1 MATTY
6 YLVPAGTVSPNI
18 FITPQS
24 SVTAGPSV
32 LGGSVTVEFATSQQ
46 GPWATAYTGT
56 TGGSYR
62 PSVTGYIRIT
72 AVTNQVNAFVS
83 DIGLGANGD
92 FDTLVQLNAVLASP
106 SSTAASYLAGFRIPP
121 NYLSP
126 NFRLEVSG
134 TLTLTNSATVKTLN
148 IYGNGITGTA
158 LATSPSLASIAN
170 YNFNT
175 VISGR
180 GDGVTI
186 IGSGMLASQTAAQGG
201 YGSTTTA
208 IPSLTYNYLT
218 QETEFVVGVTKATG
232 TDTAQLETL
241 RVTIYI

>member
-1 MATTY
+1 MTTTY

-18 FITPQS
+18 AITPQF

-46 GPWATAYTGT
+46 GPWATAYTGL

-62 PSVTGYIRIT
+62 PIVNGYVRIT
-72 AVTNQVNAFVS
+72 AVTNSVNAFVS
-83 DIGLGANGD
+83 DIGLGAGGLV
-92 FDTLVQLNAVLASP
+92 DTLIQLNAPLASP
-106 SSTAASYLAGFRIPP
+106 NITTAAYLAGFRIPP
-121 NYLSP
+121 GYLSP
-126 NFRLEVSG
+126 NFRLEISG
-134 TLTLTNSATVKTLN
+134 TLSVTNSATVKTLN
-148 IYGNGITGTA
+148 IYANGIAGTA

-170 YNFNT
+170 YTFNT
-175 VISGR
+175 EVSGR

-186 IGSGMLASQTAAQGG
+186 MGTGMLASETAAQGG
-201 YGSTTTA
+201 YGSSTTT
-208 IPSLTYNYLT
+208 IPTITYNYLT

-241 RVTIYI
+241 RVTIYV

>member
-18 FITPQS
+18 FVTPQA

-46 GPWATAYTGT
+46 GPWATAYTGL
-56 TGGSYR
+56 TGGAYR
-62 PSVTGYIRIT
+62 PIVTGYVRIT
-72 AVTNQVNAFVS
+72 AVTNSVNAFVS
-83 DIGLGANGD
+83 DLGQGANGD
-92 FDTLVQLNAVLASP
+92 FDTLIQLNAVMASP
-106 SSTAASYLAGFRIPP
+106 NSTSAAYLAGFKIPP
-121 NYLSP
+121 NFLSP
-126 NFRLEVSG
+126 NFRIEVSG
-134 TLTLTNSATVKTLN
+134 TLSLTNSATVKTLN
-148 IYGNGITGTA
+148 VYGNGIAGTA

-180 GDGVTI
+180 GDGATI

-208 IPSLTYNYLT
+208 IPSLTFSYLT
-218 QETEFVVGVTKATG
+218 SELEIVVGVTKATG

-241 RVTIYI
+241 RATIYV

>member
-18 FITPQS
+18 AITPTTT
-24 SVTAGPSV
+24 VTAGPSV

-46 GPWATAYTGT
+46 GPWFTAYTGT

-62 PSVTGYIRIT
+62 PIVNGYVRIT
-72 AVTNQVNAFVS
+72 AVTSQVNAFVA
-83 DIGLGANGD
+83 DLGLGANGD
-92 FDTLVQLNAVLASP
+92 FDTLIQLNAPLASP
-106 SSTAASYLAGFRIPP
+106 NQTTAAYLAGFRIPP

-126 NFRLEVSG
+126 NFRLEIAG
-134 TLTLTNSATVKTLN
+134 TLSVTNSATVKTLN
-148 IYGNGITGTA
+148 IYGNGIAGTA

-170 YNFNT
+170 YSFNT
-175 VISGR
+175 VIAGR

-186 IGSGMLASQTAAQGG
+186 IGAGVLASQTAAQGG
-201 YGSTTTA
+201 SGSSTTA

-241 RVTIYI
+241 RVTIYV

>member
-18 FITPQS
+18 FVTPQT

-32 LGGSVTVEFATSQQ
+32 LGGSVTLEFSTSQQ
-46 GPWATAYTGT
+46 GPWATAFTGL

-62 PSVTGYIRIT
+62 PIVTGYVRIT

-83 DIGLGANGD
+83 DLGLGASGD
-92 FDTLVQLNAVLASP
+92 FDTLVQLNAVMASP
-106 SSTAASYLAGFRIPP
+106 NITTASYLAGFRIPP

-126 NFRLEVSG
+126 NFRLEISG
-134 TLTLTNSATVKTLN
+134 TLSVTNSATVKTLN
-148 IYGNGITGTA
+148 IYASGIAGTA
-158 LATSPSLASIAN
+158 LATSPSLASITN
-170 YNFNT
+170 YTFNT
-175 VISGR
+175 EISGR

-186 IGSGMLASQTAAQGG
+186 MGTGLLASETAAQGG
-201 YGSTTTA
+201 YGSSTTT
-208 IPSLTYNYLT
+208 IPTVTYNYLT
-218 QETEFVVGVTKATG
+218 QETEFVIGVTKATG

-241 RVTIYI
+241 RVTIYT